1 MKHAA
6 PVLVLTAILAP
17 VFYLTAQE
25 AESAPGSLEAE
36 MKALNVTMKE
46 IAALLQKH
54 VAGQETELLIQRVEL
69 ANRALISRREELAET
84 RAEVGRLSDE
94 EAPLRINIESYRE
107 GLSQAD
113 VSQEIKDNVLGD
125 VERFEKMLEPLEARR
140 KDLERRMMVL
150 ENEVATYEEDMR
162 ILESVLDERLGL
174 R

>member
-84 RAEVGRLSDE
+84 RAEVGRLSEE
-94 EAPLRINIESYRE
+94 EAALRINIESYRE

-113 VSQEIKDNVLGD
+113 VSQEMKDNVLGE
-125 VERFEKMLEPLEARR
+125 VKRLEKRLESLEARR